1 MRRGQFYKISNVK
14 NRGEEALKIFK
25 IQTLFNN
32 VDNKVILWSF
42 LALDVTSKR
51 SNDRTDISY
60 KEIYLVHHQ
69 FSVRTDPKWS
79 Q

>member
-14 NRGEEALKIFK
+14 HRVEEALEV
-25 IQTLFNN
+25 QTLFNN
-32 VDNKVILWSF
+32 VDNKVIRRSV

-69 FSVRTDPKWS
+69 FSVRTDPK
-79 Q
+79 